1 MTSFLSSYS
10 RFFKSNDILFITYQ
24 PIMCYLD
31 KIKAFFSKDG
41 RKIFIY
47 LNNLLNFNFLLLNS
61 SVTNLSNLEGSFIDK
76 MSVAVDHIKTQ
87 EMTFLAE
94 YYLITALFCLTLFA
108 LFSLKLVVDEKHFL
122 VKFQYNNQLIFL
134 LIFGLTCYLI
144 LVCQQMDL
152 SLLALTSFN
161 DTIYNDQ
168 LSFISKLIIG
178 VSSILYLIF
187 ITQYLK
193 DQKLSNFEYY
203 IILLTSI
210 FGFFLLCG
218 ANDLITAY
226 LAIELQGL
234 AFYVLAS
241 FKKSSN
247 FSIESGVK
255 YFVLGSLSTAIFLL
269 GVTFIYG
276 LSGSVLLTDFRD
288 FFIWVFSANSFFL
301 SFESIYK
308 SLESF
313 QEKIDVTES
322 AKLQVIS
329 DKLDL
334 FKTKAYLLPS
344 DIKVLDS
351 GSNYL
356 AAQPS
361 TDEVNLFRN
370 ISEKMAEVSY
380 PIDHTDAIDKKFLA
394 TVNNLS
400 STNDF
405 LIESVFQNASVEL
418 LYVLQDN
425 QLNYNSFINF
435 KNSLL
440 EANFFEDEDLEKF
453 YGFPMNNF
461 ELKDESLNFFQ
472 MTNNI
477 VGNYCVTSIYNL
489 LQCCYLS
496 EVISNVLQFAESI
509 QTSGSSVNE
518 LPQDVILDNKFY
530 DEFTK
535 ILMSGVDKSVL
546 ATSNDSVDASSF
558 GLKNWES
565 QSYLFSLVNIV
576 NLNTLFLEPFNPS
589 NTEYQFM
596 FDFSFAVSGMLIIL
610 FALFFKLAL
619 APFHLWSPDVYEGSP
634 SSSTFFFMIVS
645 KFSIFVFLLRLCY
658 SSFYSFISYWQF
670 YSILVATTSIFIGAV
685 AGLKQRRLKSL
696 LTYSSINNMGFVLLA
711 FSTGSFEGVQIKFF
725 YLIIYIIS
733 GLCIWSIILNLKLKK
748 KMYSEKQNRDL
759 GDLALLQESNS
770 VVAQNLGVTL
780 FTLAGLPPM
789 VSFLAKMGVFKALS
803 GVSIYFFSLINIL
816 FSVVATFYYI
826 RTIKIIFFENL
837 LVGNLY
843 ATITTKKTF
852 LINLLTF
859 LLMFLFVSPM
869 FLYFYTYKIT
879 LFLNKSFY

>member
-1 MTSFLSSYS
+1 MIHFSNNYLNSS
-10 RFFKSNDILFITYQ
+10 KSNTILPVTYWL
-24 PIMCYLD
+24 IMCYLSQ
-31 KIKAFFSKDG
+31 IKVLFSNN
-41 RKIFIY
+41 RRRFFIY
-47 LNNLLNFNFLLLNS
+47 LNNFLNLSFLLDNS
-61 SVTNLSNLEGSFIDK
+61 VIKLSNLEDSFITK
-76 MSVAVDHIKTQ
+76 MSISVEHIKTQ
-87 EMTFLAE
+87 ELTFLAE

-108 LFSLKLVVDEKHFL
+108 LFSLKLVIDEKHFL

-134 LIFGLTCYLI
+134 LIFGLSCYLI
-144 LVCQQMDL
+144 LVCQQTDL

-168 LSFISKLIIG
+168 LSTISKLVIG
-178 VSSILYLIF
+178 GSSLLYLIF
-187 ITQYLK
+187 ITQYLQ

-269 GVTFIYG
+269 GVTFVYG

-308 SLESF
+308 GLESF
-313 QEKIDVTES
+313 QEKTNITES
-322 AKLQVIS
+322 AKLQAIS

-344 DIKVLDS
+344 DVEVLNS
-351 GSNYL
+351 SANYSISQAGSDNISLY
-356 AAQPS
+356 Q
-361 TDEVNLFRN
+361 N
-370 ISEKMAEVSY
+370 ISEKMIETSHSMGQAGGNDY
-380 PIDHTDAIDKKFLA
+380 NFLV

-400 STNDF
+400 STNDY
-405 LIESVFQNASVEL
+405 LIESVFKNASIEL

-425 QLNYNSFINF
+425 QLDYNSFINF

-440 EANFFEDEDLEKF
+440 EANFFEDEDLDQF
-453 YGFPMNNF
+453 YGFSVDDF
-461 ELKDESLNFFQ
+461 KLKDESLNFFQ

-477 VGNYCVTSIYNL
+477 VGNYCVASIYNL

-509 QTSGSSVNE
+509 QMSGNSIDQ
-518 LPQDVILDNKFY
+518 LPQDVALDNKFY

-535 ILMSGVDKSVL
+535 ALMTSVDSSVST
-546 ATSNDSVDASSF
+546 TSYDSVDVSRF

-565 QSYLFSLVNIV
+565 ESYFFSMINIV
-576 NLNTLFLEPFNPS
+576 NLNNFFLEPFNPI
-589 NTEYQFM
+589 NTESQFM

-619 APFHLWSPDVYEGSP
+619 APFHLWAPDVYEGSP

-670 YSILVATTSIFIGAV
+670 YSILIATTSIFIGAV

-711 FSTGSFEGVQIKFF
+711 FSAGSFEGVQIKFY
-725 YLIIYIIS
+725 YLIVYIIS

-748 KMYSEKQNRDL
+748 KMYFEKQNRDL
-759 GDLALLQESNS
+759 GDLALLQESNNI
-770 VVAQNLGVTL
+770 VAQNLGVTL

-789 VSFLAKMGVFKALS
+789 VGFLAKMGVFKALS

-816 FSVVATFYYI
+816 FSVIATFYYL

-843 ATITTKKTF
+843 ATINTKKTF

>member
-1 MTSFLSSYS
+1 MIGSFNNYFHFLRSNCSLCMLS
-10 RFFKSNDILFITYQ
+10 L
-24 PIMCYLD
+24 PIMYYLHR
-31 KIKAFFSKDG
+31 IKSFFLVRIQKFF
-41 RKIFIY
+41 IF
-47 LNNLLNFNFLLLNS
+47 LNNLFNLSYLLNS
-61 SVTNLSNLEGSFIDK
+61 SIVDLSSIENLFLNQ
-76 MSVAVDHIKTQ
+76 MSISVDHIKTQ
-87 EMTFLAE
+87 ELTFLAE
-94 YYLITALFCLTLFA
+94 YYLITTLFCLTLFA
-108 LFSLKLVVDEKHFL
+108 LFSLKLVIDEKHFL

-144 LVCQQMDL
+144 LVCQQMNL

-168 LSFISKLIIG
+168 LSIISKLIIG
-178 VSSILYLIF
+178 VTSILYLVF

-210 FGFFLLCG
+210 VGFFLLCG

-308 SLESF
+308 GLESF
-313 QEKIDVTES
+313 QEKITVTEDSHS

-334 FKTKAYLLPS
+334 FKKKAYLLPADIKILNVGFYDSATIS
-344 DIKVLDS
+344 DIEESQLC
-351 GSNYL
+351 
-356 AAQPS
+356 
-361 TDEVNLFRN
+361 RN
-370 ISEKMAEVSY
+370 ISEKMTELSS
-380 PIDHTDAIDKKFLA
+380 PIDKSALSIT
-394 TVNNLS
+394 NN
-400 STNDF
+400 NDF
-405 LIESVFQNASVEL
+405 LIESTFQNASVEL

-425 QLNYNSFINF
+425 QLNYDNFISF
-435 KNSLL
+435 KDSLL
-440 EANFFEDEDLEKF
+440 EANFYEDEDLEKF
-453 YGFPMNNF
+453 YGFSVNDAK
-461 ELKDESLNFFQ
+461 LTSESISSFQ
-472 MTNNI
+472 INSNI
-477 VGNYCVTSIYNL
+477 AGDYCLTSIYNL

-496 EVISNVLQFAESI
+496 EVINNVLQFAES
-509 QTSGSSVNE
+509 TENSVND
-518 LPQDVILDNKFY
+518 LPQEIVLDNKFY
-530 DEFTK
+530 NEYSKVLISD
-535 ILMSGVDKSVL
+535 VDKSL
-546 ATSNDSVDASSF
+546 TATNNDASF
-558 GLKNWES
+558 GYKHWDS
-565 QSYLFSLVNIV
+565 QSYAFSLVNIV
-576 NLNTLFLEPFNPS
+576 NLNNLFLEPFNP
-589 NTEYQFM
+589 NENDYYFM

-634 SSSTFFFMIVS
+634 TSSTFFFMIVS
-645 KFSIFVFLLRLCY
+645 KFSIFVFLLRFCY
-658 SSFYSFISYWQF
+658 SSFYSLISYWQF
-670 YSILVATTSIFIGAV
+670 YSILIATTSIFIGAV

-711 FSTGSFEGVQIKFF
+711 FSAGSFEGVQIKFY
-725 YLIIYIIS
+725 YLIVYIIS
-733 GLCIWSIILNLKLKK
+733 GLCIWAIILNLKLKK
-748 KMYSEKQNRDL
+748 KMYHEKQNRDL
-759 GDLALLQESNS
+759 GDLALLQESNN
-770 VVAQNLGVTL
+770 VIAQSLGITL

-789 VSFLAKMGVFKALS
+789 VGFLAKMGVFKALS
-803 GVSIYFFSLINIL
+803 GVSIYFFSLVNIL
-816 FSVVATFYYI
+816 FSVIATFYYI

-843 ATITTKKTF
+843 ATINTKKTF
-852 LINLLTF
+852 IINLLTF

>member
-1 MTSFLSSYS
+1 MISFFNNYFHFLRSNSSLCILYLPIMYYLH
-10 RFFKSNDILFITYQ
+10 RIKTFFLVRIQKLFI
-24 PIMCYLD
+24 
-31 KIKAFFSKDG
+31 F
-41 RKIFIY
+41 
-47 LNNLLNFNFLLLNS
+47 LNNLFNLSYLLNS
-61 SVTNLSNLEGSFIDK
+61 SIADLSNLENLFLNQ
-76 MSVAVDHIKTQ
+76 MSVSVEHIRTQ
-87 EMTFLAE
+87 ELTFLAE
-94 YYLITALFCLTLFA
+94 YYLITTLFCLTLFA
-108 LFSLKLVVDEKHFL
+108 LFSLKLVIDEKHFL

-144 LVCQQMDL
+144 LVCQQMNL

-168 LSFISKLIIG
+168 LSVIFKLIIG
-178 VSSILYLIF
+178 VTSILYLMF

-210 FGFFLLCG
+210 IGFFLLCS

-308 SLESF
+308 GLESF
-313 QEKIDVTES
+313 QEKITVSEDSQS
-322 AKLQVIS
+322 ATLQVIS

-334 FKTKAYLLPS
+334 FKRKAYLLPA
-344 DIKVLDS
+344 DIKVLNVGSYDS
-351 GSNYL
+351 ATQISNFEESQL
-356 AAQPS
+356 CK
-361 TDEVNLFRN
+361 N
-370 ISEKMAEVSY
+370 ISEKMTELSD
-380 PIDHTDAIDKKFLA
+380 PIDKSVLAI
-394 TVNNLS
+394 TNNLS

-405 LIESVFQNASVEL
+405 LIENTFQNASVEL

-425 QLNYNSFINF
+425 QLNYDHFISF
-435 KNSLL
+435 KDSLL
-440 EANFFEDEDLEKF
+440 EANFYEDEDLEKF
-453 YGFPMNNF
+453 YGFSVDDAK
-461 ELKDESLNFFQ
+461 LTSESISSFQ
-472 MTNNI
+472 INSNI
-477 VGNYCVTSIYNL
+477 AGDYCLTSIYNL

-496 EVISNVLQFAESI
+496 EVINNVLQFAEST
-509 QTSGSSVNE
+509 QTPENFVSD
-518 LPQDVILDNKFY
+518 LPQEIVLDNKFY
-530 DEFTK
+530 NEFSK
-535 ILMSGVDKSVL
+535 VLISDVDKSL
-546 ATSNDSVDASSF
+546 SAAKNDTSFEFKHLD
-558 GLKNWES
+558 S
-565 QSYLFSLVNIV
+565 QSYMFSLVNII
-576 NLNTLFLEPFNPS
+576 NLNNLFLEPFNP
-589 NTEYQFM
+589 NNNDYYFM

-634 SSSTFFFMIVS
+634 TSSTFFFMIVS
-645 KFSIFVFLLRLCY
+645 KFSIFVFLLRFCY
-658 SSFYSFISYWQF
+658 SSFYSLISYWQF
-670 YSILVATTSIFIGAV
+670 YSILIATTSIFIGAV

-711 FSTGSFEGVQIKFF
+711 FSAGSFEGVQIKFY
-725 YLIIYIIS
+725 YLIVYTIS

-748 KMYSEKQNRDL
+748 KMYHEKQNRDL
-759 GDLALLQESNS
+759 GDLALLQESNN
-770 VVAQNLGVTL
+770 VIAQSLGITL

-789 VSFLAKMGVFKALS
+789 VGFLAKMGVFKALS

-816 FSVVATFYYI
+816 FSVIATFYYL

-843 ATITTKKTF
+843 ATINTKKTF
-852 LINLLTF
+852 IINLLTF

>member
-1 MTSFLSSYS
+1 M
-10 RFFKSNDILFITYQ
+10 D
-24 PIMCYLD
+24 
-31 KIKAFFSKDG
+31 
-41 RKIFIY
+41 
-47 LNNLLNFNFLLLNS
+47 
-61 SVTNLSNLEGSFIDK
+61 LSNLESLFLNQ
-76 MSVAVDHIKTQ
+76 MSVSVEHIKTQ
-87 EMTFLAE
+87 ELTFLAE

-108 LFSLKLVVDEKHFL
+108 LFSLKLVIDEKHFL
-122 VKFQYNNQLIFL
+122 IKFQYNNQLIFL

-144 LVCQQMDL
+144 LVYQQMDL

-161 DTIYNDQ
+161 DTMYNDQ

-178 VSSILYLIF
+178 ISSILYLTF

-308 SLESF
+308 ALESF
-313 QEKIDVTES
+313 QEKISVTENS
-322 AKLQVIS
+322 HLAKLQVIS

-334 FKTKAYLLPS
+334 FKKKAYLLSS
-344 DIKVLDS
+344 DTKVLDFS
-351 GSNYL
+351 YNDL
-356 AAQPS
+356 ATKTNNS
-361 TDEVNLFRN
+361 EEILLCNN
-370 ISEKMAEVSY
+370 ISEKMIEVCN
-380 PIDHTDAIDKKFLA
+380 PIAQIDSIDKDLLK
-394 TVNNLS
+394 TINNLS
-400 STNDF
+400 SMNDF
-405 LIESVFQNASVEL
+405 LIESTFQNASVEL

-425 QLNYNSFINF
+425 QLNYSSFLNF
-435 KNSLL
+435 KNCLL
-440 EANFFEDEDLEKF
+440 EANFYEDEDLESF
-453 YGFPMNNF
+453 FGFSI
-461 ELKDESLNFFQ
+461 DESKINDESFSFFQ
-472 MTNNI
+472 MNNNL

-489 LQCCYLS
+489 VQCCYLS

-509 QTSGSSVNE
+509 QTSDTTINE
-518 LPQDVILDNKFY
+518 LPQEIMLDNKFY

-535 ILMSGVDKSVL
+535 ILMSDTSVL
-546 ATSNDSVDASSF
+546 NSVNDLTVETSSF
-558 GLKNWES
+558 GLKNWNS
-565 QSYLFSLVNIV
+565 KSYLFSVVNIV
-576 NLNTLFLEPFNPS
+576 NFNNLFLEPFNL
-589 NTEYQFM
+589 NGIEYQFM
-596 FDFSFAVSGMLIIL
+596 FDFSFAVSGMLIII

-634 SSSTFFFMIVS
+634 SSSTFFFMIIS
-645 KFSIFVFLLRLCY
+645 KFSIFVFLLRICY
-658 SSFYSFISYWQF
+658 SSFYSLISYWQF
-670 YSILVATTSIFIGAV
+670 YSIIVATISIFIGAV

-711 FSTGSFEGVQIKFF
+711 FSVGSFEGVQMKFF
-725 YLIIYIIS
+725 YLIVYIIS

-759 GDLALLQESNS
+759 GDYALLQESNH
-770 VVAQNLGVTL
+770 VVAQSLAITL

-789 VSFLAKMGVFKALS
+789 VGFLAKMGVFKALS
-803 GVSIYFFSLINIL
+803 GVSIYFFSLVNIL
-816 FSVVATFYYI
+816 FTVIATFYYI
-826 RTIKIIFFENL
+826 RIIKIIFFENL
-837 LVGNLY
+837 LVGKLY
-843 ATITTKKTF
+843 ATINTKKTF

-869 FLYFYTYKIT
+869 FLYFYTYKMT

>member
-1 MTSFLSSYS
+1 MIGSFNNYFHFLRSNCSLCMLS
-10 RFFKSNDILFITYQ
+10 L
-24 PIMCYLD
+24 PIMYYLHR
-31 KIKAFFSKDG
+31 IKSFFLVRIQKFF
-41 RKIFIY
+41 IF
-47 LNNLLNFNFLLLNS
+47 LNNLFNLSYLLNS
-61 SVTNLSNLEGSFIDK
+61 SIVDLSSIENLFLNQ
-76 MSVAVDHIKTQ
+76 MSISVDHIKTQ
-87 EMTFLAE
+87 ELTFLAE
-94 YYLITALFCLTLFA
+94 YYLITTLFCLTLFA
-108 LFSLKLVVDEKHFL
+108 LFSLKLVIDEKHFL

-144 LVCQQMDL
+144 LVCQQMNL

-168 LSFISKLIIG
+168 LSIISKLIIG
-178 VSSILYLIF
+178 VTSILYLVF

-210 FGFFLLCG
+210 VGFFLLCG

-308 SLESF
+308 GLESF
-313 QEKIDVTES
+313 QEKITVTEDSHS

-334 FKTKAYLLPS
+334 FKKKAYLLPADIKILNVGFYDSATIS
-344 DIKVLDS
+344 DIEESQLC
-351 GSNYL
+351 
-356 AAQPS
+356 
-361 TDEVNLFRN
+361 RN
-370 ISEKMAEVSY
+370 ISEKMTELSS
-380 PIDHTDAIDKKFLA
+380 PIDKSALSIT
-394 TVNNLS
+394 NN
-400 STNDF
+400 NDF
-405 LIESVFQNASVEL
+405 LIESTFQNASVEL

-425 QLNYNSFINF
+425 QLNYDNFISF
-435 KNSLL
+435 KDSLL
-440 EANFFEDEDLEKF
+440 EANFYEDEDLEKF
-453 YGFPMNNF
+453 YGFSVNDAK
-461 ELKDESLNFFQ
+461 LTSESISSFQ
-472 MTNNI
+472 INSNI
-477 VGNYCVTSIYNL
+477 AGDYCLTSIYNL

-496 EVISNVLQFAESI
+496 EVINNVLQFAES
-509 QTSGSSVNE
+509 TENSVND
-518 LPQDVILDNKFY
+518 LPQEIVLDNKFY
-530 DEFTK
+530 NEYSKVLISD
-535 ILMSGVDKSVL
+535 VDKSL
-546 ATSNDSVDASSF
+546 TAANNDASF
-558 GLKNWES
+558 GYKHWDS
-565 QSYLFSLVNIV
+565 QSYAFSLVNIV
-576 NLNTLFLEPFNPS
+576 NLNNLFLEPFNP
-589 NTEYQFM
+589 NENDYYFM

-634 SSSTFFFMIVS
+634 TSSTFFFMIVS
-645 KFSIFVFLLRLCY
+645 KFSIFVFLLRFCY
-658 SSFYSFISYWQF
+658 SSFYSLISYWQF
-670 YSILVATTSIFIGAV
+670 YSILIATTSIFIGAV

-711 FSTGSFEGVQIKFF
+711 FSAGSFEGVQIKFY
-725 YLIIYIIS
+725 YLIVYIIS
-733 GLCIWSIILNLKLKK
+733 GLCIWAIILNLKLKK
-748 KMYSEKQNRDL
+748 KMYHEKQNRDL
-759 GDLALLQESNS
+759 GDLALLQESNN
-770 VVAQNLGVTL
+770 VIAQSLGITL

-789 VSFLAKMGVFKALS
+789 VGFLAKMGVFKALS
-803 GVSIYFFSLINIL
+803 GVSIYFFSLVNIL
-816 FSVVATFYYI
+816 FSVIATFYYI

-843 ATITTKKTF
+843 ATINTKKTF
-852 LINLLTF
+852 IINLLTF